1 MVSQCYSLLILAQVK
16 IRQLPTY
23 LQCTGALCGGI
34 FIDEDFITKCSK
46 RIGRKWSH
54 FSEAHK
60 NAILE
65 DEWEV
70 NIKSQFSL
78 EDPSAKWLLSIENGP
93 LSGADLDDT
102 SRMPHIKRGIIHFS
116 RKFYFNQP
124 TTYPPLTSGSA
135 LTLGRSL
142 TPELL
147 LNFSN

>member
-1 MVSQCYSLLILAQVK
+1 M
-16 IRQLPTY
+16 
-23 LQCTGALCGGI
+23 

-46 RIGRKWSH
+46 RIGRNWSH
-54 FSEAHK
+54 FSQAHQ

-70 NIKSQFSL
+70 DIKSRFCL
-78 EDPSAKWLLSIENGP
+78 KDPSAKWLLSIENGP
-93 LSGADLDDT
+93 LSGEDLEDT

-116 RKFYFNQP
+116 RKVYFNQP
-124 TTYPPLTSGSA
+124 TTYPLLTSDSA

-147 LNFSN
+147 LGFLN

>member
-1 MVSQCYSLLILAQVK
+1 MVSQCYSPLILAQGK
-16 IRQLPTY
+16 IRQLLTY
-23 LQCTGALCGGI
+23 LQCIGALCGGM

-46 RIGRKWSH
+46 RIGRNWSH
-54 FSEAHK
+54 FSPAHQ

-70 NIKSQFSL
+70 DIKSRFSSK
-78 EDPSAKWLLSIENGP
+78 DPSAKWLLSIENGP
-93 LSGADLDDT
+93 LSGADLEDT

-116 RKFYFNQP
+116 RKVYFNQP
-124 TTYPPLTSGSA
+124 TIYLPLTSDLA

-147 LNFSN
+147 LGFLN